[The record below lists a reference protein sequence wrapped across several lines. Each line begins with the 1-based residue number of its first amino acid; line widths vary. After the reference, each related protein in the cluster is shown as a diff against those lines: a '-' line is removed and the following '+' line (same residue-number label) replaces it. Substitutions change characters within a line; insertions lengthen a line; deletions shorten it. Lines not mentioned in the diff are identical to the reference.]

1 MKQLQIKVDQFRKQ
15 GQLQD
20 QDLHKIIKEIKEGST
35 AGEQGESNSADQA
48 AKDKYRQLSKA
59 VEEGLLQTH
68 GTAPN
73 TKQQGIFC
81 IMGENCNGLNNRI
94 GGNKKIAKAL
104 DIKEDLNIDCLMY
117 CKHRLNF
124 KHKKN
129 KNNLKQMFQ
138 QELLCTAVSAHN
150 IHEGTVA
157 G

>member
-1 MKQLQIKVDQFRKQ
+1 MKQLQIKADQFRKQ
-15 GQLQD
+15 GRLQD

-35 AGEQGESNSADQA
+35 AGERGESDSANQA
-48 AKDKYRQLSKA
+48 VKDEHRQVSKA

-73 TKQQGIFC
+73 TKQQGVFC
-81 IMGENCNGLNNRI
+81 IMGENCDGLNNRI

-117 CKHRLNF
+117 CKNCLNF
-124 KHKKN
+124 KHKEN

-138 QELLCTAVSAHN
+138 
-150 IHEGTVA
+150 
-157 G
+157 